1 MRICQ
6 LALNLDTSSQ
16 VLLKLCRNLGLDNVK
31 GYRSV
36 VSDNEELMLR
46 QLYRAE
52 YMPVTKTT
60 VAAVA
65 EKPKPKPVPST
76 HKKISQPR
84 IAKPVE
90 KRVHPQRIDV
100 DGRRP
105 ITSTVQKPLIKKRG
119 DTNNRFRD
127 DRKSGTTSRD
137 VKHSEDSDHQ
147 APRIKKKRKVI
158 IISGELKKVELKDR
172 ESGENRFK
180 PRRDFRENSDIRKSV
195 KPTGFT
201 KDTDAPLVKPDDVE
215 KITGIKTDRT
225 KVGKQKKGFD
235 KKFEENTEKVQK
247 KPAKQKRRGRNEF
260 GIIGVKDQ
268 EDVYY
273 SHRKG
278 KKKVK
283 FSAAKKQEPI
293 NVKPKEIVL
302 AKTATVKEVSSA
314 FGIQIN
320 IIITNFFKDGIMK
333 RANDYLNEE
342 EILAIAEQNKIEF
355 TFQEVHDKML
365 NLEHDLEKMVDEKD
379 LEENL
384 KSRPPIVTMLGHVDH
399 GKTSLLDYIRK
410 SGITKTE
417 DGGITQHIGASV
429 VTKPSGDIVFI
440 DTPGHEA
447 FTQMRARGAQLT
459 DIAVLVV
466 AADDGVMPTT
476 KEAYDHIKAANVE
489 IIVALNK
496 MDKPNA
502 NPTKVKG
509 ELAKMGLV
517 PTGDWGGD
525 TEVIE
530 SSAITGEGIDD
541 LLETIL
547 LSAEVMNLQ
556 ENPNKKATGFV
567 LESNKTEKEGVIA
580 TFLIKKGTLKI
591 GDTLIAGNTYGRI
604 RAMFDDKGNS
614 IETVGPAYP
623 AKILGLN
630 DTPSPGD
637 KFYAIENISYAHK
650 LADTRK
656 INLRLEE
663 QAVKTKVTAENLLSL
678 IQAGEVKEVNLII
691 KGDTVGSIEVLNAQ
705 IGKLVNKE
713 VKTNIIRA
721 AVGAITENDIL
732 LASSAQAIVI
742 GFHVLEE
749 TEVKRLAKVEQIEIR
764 HFRVIYELIDFV
776 KGVLEGYLAPEKIE
790 HRLGRAEIRKI
801 FFSSKLGNIAGC
813 FVLDGVVRRNA
824 KVRLY
829 RNSKE
834 ISPQSGYSLS
844 SLKQVSDD
852 AKEVK
857 KGFEC
862 GMVIE
867 NFNDIKIG
875 DIIEFF
881 DIEERK
887 RTLDE
892 VD

>member
-31 GYRSV
+31 GYRSI

-52 YMPVTKTT
+52 YMPTIKTT
-60 VAAVA
+60 VTVVA
-65 EKPKPKPVPST
+65 EKSKSDSAVQSKISQSRIPKPVE
-76 HKKISQPR
+76 Q
-84 IAKPVE
+84 A
-90 KRVHPQRIDV
+90 VHPQRIDV
-100 DGRRP
+100 DGQKFRN
-105 ITSTVQKPLIKKRG
+105 STIKKPFLKKRG
-119 DTNNRFRD
+119 DSDNRSDD
-127 DRKSGTTSRD
+127 DRKSAIASRETKQSGDYDQGTHRL
-137 VKHSEDSDHQ
+137 
-147 APRIKKKRKVI
+147 KKKRKVI

-172 ESGENRFK
+172 DHGDTRFK
-180 PRRDFRENSDIRKSV
+180 PRRDFRENSDVRKTV
-195 KPTGFT
+195 KPVSFP
-201 KDTDAPLVKPDDVE
+201 KDTDAPLVKPNAVE
-215 KITGIKTDRT
+215 EITGIKTDRT
-225 KVGKQKKGFD
+225 KIGKQKKGFD
-235 KKFEENTEKVQK
+235 KKFEEKTEKAPK
-247 KPAKQKRRGRNEF
+247 KDVKQKRKGRNEF
-260 GIIGVKDQ
+260 GIISVKDQ

-302 AKTATVKEVSSA
+302 AKTATIKEVSAA

-320 IIITNFFKDGIMK
+320 TIITRFFKDGIMK

-342 EILAIAEQNKIEF
+342 EINEIAEQNNIEF
-355 TFQEVHDKML
+355 SFQEVHNKMQD
-365 NLEHDLEKMVDEKD
+365 LENDLEKMIDEKD
-379 LEENL
+379 LVENL
-384 KSRPPIVTMLGHVDH
+384 KPRPPIVTMLGHVDH

-429 VTKPSGDIVFI
+429 VSKSGGDIVFI

-459 DIAVLVV
+459 DIGILVV

-476 KEAYDHIKAANVE
+476 KEAYDHIKAAGVG

-496 MDKPNA
+496 IDKPNA

-509 ELAKMGLV
+509 ELAKIGLI

-530 SSAITGEGIDD
+530 CSAITGEGIDD

-556 ENPNKKATGFV
+556 ENPDKKATGFV

-580 TFLIKKGTLKI
+580 TLLIKKGTLKI
-591 GDTLIAGNTYGRI
+591 GDTLIAGKTYGRI
-604 RAMFDDKGNS
+604 RAMIDDKGKS
-614 IETVGPAYP
+614 IESVGPAYP
-623 AKILGLN
+623 AKIFGLS

-637 KFYAIENISYAHK
+637 KFYVIENISYAHK

-656 INLRLEE
+656 INLRLDE

-678 IQAGEVKEVNLII
+678 IQAGEVKEVNLVI

-721 AVGAITENDIL
+721 AVGAITENDVL

-749 TEVKRLAKVEQIEIR
+749 VEVKRLAKAELIEIR

-790 HRLGRAEIRKI
+790 HKLGRAEIRKI

-813 FVLDGVVRRNA
+813 FVSEGIARRNA

-829 RNSKE
+829 RNGKE
-834 ISPQSGYSLS
+834 ISPESGYSLS

-867 NFNDIKIG
+867 NFSDIKIG

-881 DIEERK
+881 EFEERK
-887 RTLDE
+887 RKLDE
-892 VD
+892 VE

>member
-1 MRICQ
+1 VM
-6 LALNLDTSSQ
+6 
-16 VLLKLCRNLGLDNVK
+16 
-31 GYRSV
+31 
-36 VSDNEELMLR
+36 
-46 QLYRAE
+46 
-52 YMPVTKTT
+52 
-60 VAAVA
+60 
-65 EKPKPKPVPST
+65 
-76 HKKISQPR
+76 
-84 IAKPVE
+84 
-90 KRVHPQRIDV
+90 
-100 DGRRP
+100 
-105 ITSTVQKPLIKKRG
+105 
-119 DTNNRFRD
+119 
-127 DRKSGTTSRD
+127 
-137 VKHSEDSDHQ
+137 
-147 APRIKKKRKVI
+147 
-158 IISGELKKVELKDR
+158 
-172 ESGENRFK
+172 
-180 PRRDFRENSDIRKSV
+180 
-195 KPTGFT
+195 
-201 KDTDAPLVKPDDVE
+201 
-215 KITGIKTDRT
+215 
-225 KVGKQKKGFD
+225 
-235 KKFEENTEKVQK
+235 
-247 KPAKQKRRGRNEF
+247 
-260 GIIGVKDQ
+260 
-268 EDVYY
+268 
-273 SHRKG
+273 
-278 KKKVK
+278 
-283 FSAAKKQEPI
+283 
-293 NVKPKEIVL
+293 
-302 AKTATVKEVSSA
+302 
-314 FGIQIN
+314 
-320 IIITNFFKDGIMK
+320 
-333 RANDYLNEE
+333 
-342 EILAIAEQNKIEF
+342 
-355 TFQEVHDKML
+355 
-365 NLEHDLEKMVDEKD
+365 
-379 LEENL
+379 
-384 KSRPPIVTMLGHVDH
+384 GHVDH
-399 GKTSLLDYIRK
+399 GKTKLLDYIRK
-410 SGITKTE
+410 ANVVAGE
-417 DGGITQHIGASV
+417 AGGITQHIGAYQV
-429 VTKPSGDIVFI
+429 EKSGHLITFL

-530 SSAITGEGIDD
+530 CSAITGEGIDD

>member
-1 MRICQ
+1 
-6 LALNLDTSSQ
+6 N
-16 VLLKLCRNLGLDNVK
+16 K
-31 GYRSV
+31 
-36 VSDNEELMLR
+36 
-46 QLYRAE
+46 
-52 YMPVTKTT
+52 
-60 VAAVA
+60 
-65 EKPKPKPVPST
+65 
-76 HKKISQPR
+76 
-84 IAKPVE
+84 
-90 KRVHPQRIDV
+90 
-100 DGRRP
+100 
-105 ITSTVQKPLIKKRG
+105 
-119 DTNNRFRD
+119 
-127 DRKSGTTSRD
+127 
-137 VKHSEDSDHQ
+137 
-147 APRIKKKRKVI
+147 
-158 IISGELKKVELKDR
+158 
-172 ESGENRFK
+172 FK
-180 PRRDFRENSDIRKSV
+180 PRRDFKENTEFRKPAKISGFKIDSDAPQVKNSDV
-195 KPTGFT
+195 G
-201 KDTDAPLVKPDDVE
+201 E
-215 KITGIKTDRT
+215 ITGVKTDRT
-225 KVGKQKKGFD
+225 KVGKQKKGFE
-235 KKFEENTEKVQK
+235 KKFDDKGEKAPK
-247 KPAKQKRRGRNEF
+247 KAVKQRRRGRNEF
-260 GIIGVKDQ
+260 GIIGEKEH
-268 EDVYY
+268 EDGYY

-283 FSAAKKQEPI
+283 FSSAKKNEPI

-302 AKTATVKEVSSA
+302 AKTATIKEVSAA
-314 FGIQIN
+314 FGVQMN
-320 IIITNFFKDGIMK
+320 KIISHFFNDGVMK

-342 EILAIAEQNKIEF
+342 EIVEIATDNNIEF
-355 TFQEVHDKML
+355 NFQEVHSKMQ
-365 NLEHDLEKMVDEKD
+365 NLEDDLEKMIEEKD

-384 KSRPPIVTMLGHVDH
+384 HTRPPIVTMLGHVDH

-410 SGITKTE
+410 SGFAKTE

-429 VTKPSGDIVFI
+429 LTRPGGDIVFI

-459 DIAVLVV
+459 DIAILVV

-476 KEAYDHIKAANVE
+476 KEAYDHIKAAGVE

-496 MDKPNA
+496 IDKANA

-509 ELAKMGLV
+509 ELAKIGLV

-530 SSAITGEGIDD
+530 CSAITGDGIDD

-556 ENPNKKATGFV
+556 ENPDKKATGFV
-567 LESNKTEKEGVIA
+567 IESNKTEKEGVIA
-580 TFLIKKGTLKI
+580 TFLIKKGMLKI
-591 GDTLIAGNTYGRI
+591 GDTVIAGKTFGRI
-604 RAMFDDKGNS
+604 RAMFDDKGKS

-623 AKILGLN
+623 AKILGLS

-637 KFYAIENISYAHK
+637 RFYVLDNINYAHK

-663 QAVKTKVTAENLLSL
+663 QATKTKVTAENLLSL
-678 IQAGEVKEVNLII
+678 IQAGEVIEVNLVI
-691 KGDTVGSIEVLNAQ
+691 KGDTVGSIEVLKAQ

-721 AVGAITENDIL
+721 AVGAITENDVL

-749 TEVKRLAKVEQIEIR
+749 TEVKRLAKSEQIEIR

-776 KGVLEGYLAPEKIE
+776 KGVLEGQLAPEKIE
-790 HRLGRAEIRKI
+790 HKLGRAEIRKI

-813 FVLDGVVRRNA
+813 FVSEGVARRNA

-829 RNSKE
+829 RNGKE
-834 ISPQSGYSLS
+834 ISPESGYSLS

-867 NFNDIKIG
+867 NFSDIKIG
-875 DIIEFF
+875 DIIEFYEF
-881 DIEERK
+881 EERK
-887 RTLDE
+887 RKLADVE
-892 VD
+892 